1 MENENGKNYA
11 FVKQPKKLSLLLNAG
26 ERSLY
31 GILLDY
37 QTMSKNEGFKMS
49 YSYVCKNLK
58 ITDKTAQKLVRR
70 LIELDLI
77 EKISGYNNRSK
88 NFYKV
93 KLEKIY
99 EFDKMSNDE
108 IFEYRDKL
116 NSKKSIK
123 EVSKKSNDVEL
134 NHNNDIQLQPE
145 TLTADPA
152 EPADPVNL
160 SEEEEEHV
168 TQDLEDYFE
177 AKIKGVPT
185 IDKIKNLKTRY
196 NQQEHKIIRKYVQ
209 SERFSS
215 PGIRKFILEAIA

>member
-11 FVKQPKKLSLLLNAG
+11 FVQQPKKLSLLLGMG
-26 ERSLY
+26 ERCVY
-31 GILLDY
+31 GVMLDY
-37 QTMSKNEGFKMS
+37 QTMTKKGGFEMS
-49 YSYVCKNLK
+49 FNYLCRNLN

-134 NHNNDIQLQPE
+134 NHNNDIQLQHE

-152 EPADPVNL
+152 EPAEPVDL
-160 SEEEEEHV
+160 SEEEEHV
-168 TQDLEDYFE
+168 TRDLEHYFE
-177 AKIKGVPT
+177 EKIKGVPT
-185 IDKIKNLKTRY
+185 LDKIKNLKTRY

>member
-11 FVKQPKKLSLLLNAG
+11 FVQQPKKLSLLLSGN
-26 ERSLY
+26 ERSVY
-31 GILLDY
+31 GIMLDY
-37 QTMSKNEGFKMS
+37 QTMTKKGGFEMS
-49 YSYVCKNLK
+49 FNYLCRNLN

-77 EKISGYNNRSK
+77 EKVSGFSSRSK

-123 EVSKKSNDVEL
+123 EVSKKSNDAEL